1 MPAPPQFMWIAS
13 VDSVSKRPSAYL
25 PVSAAVSA
33 PLAASVSTSLA
44 ASVCLA
50 ASVSLAA
57 SAALALVAS
66 TSLAASAATALD
78 LQFSQPLHAS
88 PALHLSQGSSH
99 SSDEL
104 SAFLERHQP
113 PPPPAVL
120 LVGLTEDPVVA
131 SWNRSLE
138 QPIAKL
144 APKTN
149 AVKVVSC
156 FFIVIS

>member
-1 MPAPPQFMWIAS
+1 
-13 VDSVSKRPSAYL
+13 
-25 PVSAAVSA
+25 
-33 PLAASVSTSLA
+33 
-44 ASVCLA
+44 
-50 ASVSLAA
+50 LAA
-57 SAALALVAS
+57 SAALVAS
-66 TSLAASAATALD
+66 TSLAASAAAALD
-78 LQFSQPLHAS
+78 LQFSQPSHAS